1 MVMVAALG
9 VRQNIW
15 VRVDRD
21 KKSGRTCDMS
31 DLHNRNLELGLVRLY
46 LAHFQ
51 YLSGSACTKDE

>member
-1 MVMVAALG
+1 MVAALG

-31 DLHNRNLELGLVRLY
+31 ELHDRNLELGIVRLY
-46 LAHFQ
+46 LAHFHP
-51 YLSGSACTKDE
+51 SSD

>member
-15 VRVDRD
+15 VHVDRD

-31 DLHNRNLELGLVRLY
+31 DLHDRNLELGLVRLY
-46 LAHFQ
+46 LAHFHP
-51 YLSGSACTKDE
+51 SSD